1 MQHDKL
7 RDVLF
12 RGTHTGQ
19 NALPSSQRQVR
30 HWHHTVRNGILDY
43 CLPGSARVSVEEF
56 GQQAVVSVI
65 LPAFNAA
72 DYIGAAIRSVL
83 DQTFSEFELIILDNA
98 STDNT
103 AAEANA
109 FTDPRVSYRR
119 NSVNLGFAGN
129 VELGRSL
136 ARAPYI
142 VIFNADDI
150 WEPSYLA
157 KTLALLQSSPKLA
170 FVHTRITL
178 IDEND
183 RPFGESVSSWRPVTP
198 GRDAFLDCFRLG
210 FSSPTMLIRNDVLRS
225 VAPLPIGE
233 PWAKVADS
241 WLFLQLCLRGDVGFV
256 AEPLLRYRSHPSSLM
271 AGYYADGSFFR
282 RHLAIAIDALGWP
295 EARDWFSASERH
307 AVMRAVALQAITRL
321 PMLRTA
327 YSRKCL
333 LQAFFDI
340 VGHVPSVA
348 LRPQPW
354 IRLLFGLLPRATIEA
369 LRALKRGHWV
379 PT

>member
-1 MQHDKL
+1 MEEL
-7 RDVLF
+7 
-12 RGTHTGQ
+12 GQ
-19 NALPSSQRQVR
+19 R
-30 HWHHTVRNGILDY
+30 
-43 CLPGSARVSVEEF
+43 
-56 GQQAVVSVI
+56 AVVSVI

-83 DQTFSEFELIILDNA
+83 NQTFNEIELIILDNA

-103 AAEANA
+103 AAEAIA

-119 NSVNLGFAGN
+119 NPVNLGFAGN

-136 ARAPYI
+136 AHAPY
-142 VIFNADDI
+142 VVVFNADDI

-157 KTLALLQSSPKLA
+157 KTLALLHSNPKLA

-183 RPFGESVSSWRPVTP
+183 RPFGESVGFWSPAMP

-210 FSSPTMLIRNDVLRS
+210 FSFPTMLMRNDALRS
-225 VAPLPIGE
+225 VAPLPTGE

-256 AEPLLRYRSHPSSLM
+256 AEPLLRYRVHPASLM
-271 AGYYADGSFFR
+271 SGYYADGSFFR
-282 RHLAIAIDALGWP
+282 RHLATAIDALGSP
-295 EARDWFSASERH
+295 EARGWFSASEHR
-307 AVMRAVALQAITRL
+307 AVMQAVALHAIISL
-321 PMLRTA
+321 PTIRAA

-333 LQAFFDI
+333 MEAFFNI
-340 VGHVPSVA
+340 LGQVPSVA

-354 IRLLFGLLPRATIEA
+354 TRLLFGLLPRATIEA
-369 LRALKRGHWV
+369 LRARKRDRWA
-379 PT
+379 PA